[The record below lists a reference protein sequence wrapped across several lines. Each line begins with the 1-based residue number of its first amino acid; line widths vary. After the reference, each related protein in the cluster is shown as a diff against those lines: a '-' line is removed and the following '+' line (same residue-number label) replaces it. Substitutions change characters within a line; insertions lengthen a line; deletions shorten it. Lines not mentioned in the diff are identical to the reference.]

1 MGAKHAIRRRVP
13 GWEVFK
19 VKVEGFG
26 GGFYGIKDV
35 LGEDKG

>member
-1 MGAKHAIRRRVP
+1 MLNMPLGEESQVGRSSRS
-13 GWEVFK
+13 
-19 VKVEGFG
+19 KVEGFG